1 MQSLGRANP
10 LRRDPAPSRWA
21 YRMQRLWLTPIFRV
35 TMRVGLPAFVV
46 TLAIGIY
53 LSDQARRDAFGNRYV
68 ALKSSVEQRPEF
80 LVGLLAVDG
89 ASPELSD
96 AVRAKLNLTL
106 PISRFDLDLDALRAR
121 AETLDAVQSA
131 EVKIGAGGVL
141 QVTVTE
147 RQPAYVWRSAG
158 GLMMID
164 AGGHRIAGLADRADR
179 ADLPL
184 IAGDGADKAVAEATA
199 LLRSTGPLAPRIRG
213 LVRISDRR
221 WNIVLD
227 RDQTILLPATD
238 PIDALDSLLAL
249 NKAEDIFAR
258 DITAIDLRNEHRPV
272 LRLAPFALEDLR
284 RAQGNAPK
292 TESKT

>member
-1 MQSLGRANP
+1 
-10 LRRDPAPSRWA
+10 
-21 YRMQRLWLTPIFRV
+21 MQRLWLTPIFRV
-35 TMRVGLPAFVV
+35 TMRVGLPAFVI
-46 TLAIGIY
+46 TLAVGIY
-53 LSDQARRDAFGNRYV
+53 LSDQARRDAFGQSYV
-68 ALKSSVEQRPEF
+68 AIKSSVEQRPEF

-96 AVRAKLNLTL
+96 AVRAKLNLSL
-106 PISRFDLDLDALRAR
+106 PISRFDLDLDALRGK
-121 AETLDAVQSA
+121 AETLDAVASA

-147 RQPAYVWRSAG
+147 RQPAYVWRSAA

-164 AGGHRIAGLADRADR
+164 ATGHRIAGLSERADR

-184 IAGDGADKAVAEATA
+184 VAGEGADTNIAEATQ
-199 LLRSTGPLAPRIRG
+199 LLRAAGPLAPRIRG

-221 WNIVLD
+221 WNIDLD
-227 RDQTILLPATD
+227 RDQTILLPAID
-238 PIDALDSLLAL
+238 PSDALDSLLAL
-249 NKAEDIFAR
+249 NKAEDILAR

-272 LRLAPFALEDLR
+272 LRLTPFALDELR
-284 RAQGNAPK
+284 RAQGSTP

>member
-1 MQSLGRANP
+1 MQSLGRALP

-35 TMRVGLPAFVV
+35 ALRVGLPAFVI
-46 TLAIGIY
+46 TLALGIF
-53 LSDQARRDAFGNRYV
+53 LSDQSRREALGHRYV

-89 ASPELSD
+89 ASPELAD
-96 AVRAKLNLTL
+96 AVRAKLDLTL
-106 PISRFDLDLDALRAR
+106 PISRFDIDLDALQAR

-131 EVKIGAGGVL
+131 EVKIGSGGVV

-158 GLMMID
+158 GLIMID
-164 AGGHRIAGLADRADR
+164 ASGHRIAGLADRADR

-199 LLRSTGPLAPRIRG
+199 LLNSSGPLGPRIRG

-221 WNIVLD
+221 WNLVLD
-227 RDQTILLPATD
+227 RGQTIQLPTTD
-238 PIDALDSLLAL
+238 PIDAMDSLLAL

-258 DITAIDLRNEHRPV
+258 DITVIDLRNAHRPV
-272 LRLAPFALEDLR
+272 LRLAPYALEELR
-284 RAQGNAPK
+284 RNQGNVPK

>member
-53 LSDQARRDAFGNRYV
+53 LSDQARRDAFGDRYV

-227 RDQTILLPATD
+227 RNQTVLLPATD

>member
-53 LSDQARRDAFGNRYV
+53 LSDQARRDAFGDRYV

-227 RDQTILLPATD
+227 RDQTVLLPATD

>member
-1 MQSLGRANP
+1 MQSLGRAIP

-35 TMRVGLPAFVV
+35 TMRVGLPAFVI
-46 TLAIGIY
+46 TLGLGIY

-68 ALKSSVEQRPEF
+68 AIKSSVEQRPEF

-89 ASPELSD
+89 ASPELAD

-106 PISRFDLDLDALRAR
+106 PISRFDLDLDVLQAKAQ
-121 AETLDAVQSA
+121 TLDAVQSA
-131 EVKIGAGGVL
+131 EVKIGTGGVL
-141 QVTVTE
+141 QVAVTE
-147 RQPAYVWRSAG
+147 RQAAYVWRSAG

-164 AGGHRIAGLADRADR
+164 ASGHRIAGLADRADR

-184 IAGDGADKAVAEATA
+184 IAGEGADKAVAEATA
-199 LLRSTGPLAPRIRG
+199 LLKSTGPLKPRIRG

-227 RDQTILLPATD
+227 RDQTVLLPATD

-272 LRLAPFALEDLR
+272 LRLAPYALEELR

>member
-1 MQSLGRANP
+1 MQSLGSALP

-35 TMRVGLPAFVV
+35 TMRVGLPAFVI
-46 TLAIGIY
+46 TLAAGIY
-53 LSDQARRDAFGNRYV
+53 LSDQARRDAVGNSYV

-121 AETLDAVQSA
+121 AETLDAVASA

-141 QVTVTE
+141 QVVVTE
-147 RQPAYVWRSAG
+147 RQAAYVWRSAA

-164 AGGHRIAGLADRADR
+164 ATGHRIAGLAERADR

-184 IAGDGADKAVAEATA
+184 VAGDGADTAVAEATA
-199 LLRSTGPLAPRIRG
+199 LYAAAGPLAPRIRG

-221 WNIVLD
+221 WNIDLD
-227 RDQTILLPATD
+227 RAQTVLLPANN
-238 PIDALDSLLAL
+238 PAEALDSLLAL

-272 LRLAPFALEDLR
+272 LRMAPFALDELR
-284 RAQGNAPK
+284 RANGTL